1 MRIDFVEIANFR
13 KLRLTRVGFAKD
25 KTVFVGANNSGKTSA
40 MVALRWF
47 LVDHER
53 SSFTLN
59 DFTISHWPTIIGMGN
74 AWAKAIMDN
83 EPLPEP
89 DWQSILPALDVWLHV
104 ESNEVHYVQK
114 ILPTLDWEGGEL
126 GVRLRFEPKDSAEL
140 QKEYLAA
147 REEVKK
153 AKEGGVAAGGTTSE
167 IDVSLWPNDL
177 ADFLQRRLRHFVVRS
192 YTLDPE
198 KRQEPEHGIAK
209 PQILPADAIALDDD
223 PFKGLI
229 KIDEISAQRGFG
241 HETAP
246 PRGDDESSGIAAKGG
261 TRKLSE
267 QLRRYYNRHLD
278 PYENPDTKDIKA
290 LQAIEEAQK
299 AFDTRL
305 NEGFECALKELEQLG
320 YPGVTDPKLNNS
332 TRLRPVEGLD
342 HEAAVRYVI
351 QMNDGTESTNLHL
364 PEDSNG
370 LGYQNLISMVFRL
383 MSYRDTWMLVG
394 KAESKAVS
402 AKTFRPPLHLVLI
415 EEPEA
420 HLHTQVQQVFIRQA
434 YKILRNHGDL
444 GEKAGFSTQLVVS
457 THSSHVAHECEFTSL
472 RYFRRVAAGEKE
484 IPSSCVVDVSKAF
497 GSNDETRRFV
507 TRYLKVTHCDLF
519 FADAA
524 VLIEGPAERIL
535 TPHFVREHLEFQDL
549 RECYIT
555 WLEIGGSHA
564 HRLREL
570 IECLS
575 LPTLIITD
583 LDAVGAANKSMR
595 PQREANQ
602 TSRNRTLKTW
612 CPKASGLDELLDKPA
627 QEKIKEYVD
636 QRFSVRVAY
645 QTPVKVK
652 FGETI
657 NEALANTLEDALL
670 YENIDLFRE
679 QEGTGLVAKFKA
691 AIEKS
696 TSIGDLGD
704 KLSDSLKTGSK
715 AELALDLLEFKDAG
729 KLRPPPYIREGLL
742 WLAGQVRER
751 QKELGLAVAEGATPA
766 EVTPAETSPAEAPP
780 QAMEAA

>member
-1 MRIDFVEIANFR
+1 
-13 KLRLTRVGFAKD
+13 
-25 KTVFVGANNSGKTSA
+25 
-40 MVALRWF
+40 
-47 LVDHER
+47 
-53 SSFTLN
+53 
-59 DFTISHWPTIIGMGN
+59 
-74 AWAKAIMDN
+74 
-83 EPLPEP
+83 
-89 DWQSILPALDVWLHV
+89 
-104 ESNEVHYVQK
+104 
-114 ILPTLDWEGGEL
+114 
-126 GVRLRFEPKDSAEL
+126 
-140 QKEYLAA
+140 
-147 REEVKK
+147 
-153 AKEGGVAAGGTTSE
+153 
-167 IDVSLWPNDL
+167 
-177 ADFLQRRLRHFVVRS
+177 
-192 YTLDPE
+192 
-198 KRQEPEHGIAK
+198 
-209 PQILPADAIALDDD
+209 
-223 PFKGLI
+223 
-229 KIDEISAQRGFG
+229 
-241 HETAP
+241 
-246 PRGDDESSGIAAKGG
+246 
-261 TRKLSE
+261 
-267 QLRRYYNRHLD
+267 
-278 PYENPDTKDIKA
+278 
-290 LQAIEEAQK
+290 
-299 AFDTRL
+299 
-305 NEGFECALKELEQLG
+305 LKELEQLG
-320 YPGVTDPKLNNS
+320 YPGVTDPKLNIS

-364 PEDSNG
+364 PEGSNG

-383 MSYRDTWMLVG
+383 MSYRDAWMLVG

-434 YKILRNHGDL
+434 YKILRNHSDL
-444 GEKAGFSTQLVVS
+444 GENAGFSTQLVVS

-497 GSNDETRRFV
+497 GSNDETRFV

-564 HRLREL
+564 HRLRGL

-583 LDAVGAANKSMR
+583 LDAVGAANKSVR
-595 PQREANQ
+595 PQRGANQ
-602 TSRNRTLKTW
+602 TSRNQTLKTW
-612 CPKASGLDELLDKPA
+612 CPKVSGLDELLDKPA
-627 QEKIKEYVD
+627 KEKIKEYVA

-696 TSIGDLGD
+696 TSIADLGD

-715 AELALDLLEFKDAG
+715 AELALDLLEFKEAG

-742 WLAGQVRER
+742 WLAVQVRER
-751 QKELGLAVAEGATPA
+751 QKELGLAVAEEAP
-766 EVTPAETSPAEAPP
+766 PAEAPP